1 MRILFN
7 ILLATLFVL
16 NAGEALAQ
24 SIEEKFGTIP
34 PTWSAQI
41 SPSGERLAL
50 GCSPSGVRAICIYE
64 LDSNEKPKLLIPP
77 KGAKLTSFFW
87 ASDKHLLQYVSVFER
102 LNTSSGIRDV
112 TLRRL
117 LSYNIETEK
126 TVFLMR
132 NQKSAGSMTHIDSL
146 LVDDPDTIKMVSGY
160 GYTIYDVSL
169 ETGKAK
175 IDDRIRRNVIDVV
188 FDSNGKR
195 HAEVL
200 FDSQS
205 KWMRVN
211 ATRDGRKQIYQEDD
225 VEIPTFYVEGLSAD
239 KASLIVNFDSQ
250 DRTGPHHISLEDGSV
265 SPLDIGSDV
274 VGDVSLIDD
283 IFTGQI
289 LGYRY
294 TNDLSQRVYFDE
306 QFQNIAD
313 EAKLAL
319 NADSITLIS
328 WTKDRSLFVVR
339 AAKIGLPIE
348 YFLFDSTVSSI
359 SPIGGEAPW
368 LNAEAL
374 GEVSRYDYSARD
386 GLTIPAYLTLPPGK
400 TRADGPFQVVL
411 MPHGGPEAR
420 DDASYDWL
428 SQAIASAGYAVLQP
442 NFRGSSGYGS
452 DFRDAGYGEFGGK
465 MVLDVIDGATRLIED
480 GIGAA
485 DGHCAMGWSYGGY
498 SALMTALLDADRTIC
513 AISINGVTDPFELIY
528 TGPVSLAYWEQYMGD
543 IYKTPKDKKSAMTPM
558 DRAGE
563 YKAPLLLIHGKED
576 TTVTYYQ
583 SSMFARNAPDAE
595 LVTIEGDD
603 HGLFNSASRKKVI
616 AESLE
621 FLNLHHPVQ

>member
-1 MRILFN
+1 MRIRLTLLVA
-7 ILLATLFVL
+7 ILLVI
-16 NAGEALAQ
+16 NAAQALAQ
-24 SIEEKFGTIP
+24 TIEDKFGTIP
-34 PTWSAQI
+34 PTWAAQI
-41 SPSGERLAL
+41 SPNGERLAL

-64 LDSNEKPKLLIPP
+64 LDSGDKPKLLIPP
-77 KGAKLTSFFW
+77 EGSKLTGFFW
-87 ASDKHLLQYVSVFER
+87 ASDNHLLQYVSVFER
-102 LNTSSGIRDV
+102 LNTTDGIRDV

-117 LSYNIETEK
+117 LSYNIKTEK

-132 NQKSAGSMTHIDSL
+132 NEKSAGSMTHIDSL
-146 LVDDPDTIKMVSGY
+146 LVDDPEKIKMVSGY

-169 ETGKAK
+169 KTGKAK

-188 FDSNGKR
+188 FDANGKR

-200 FDSQS
+200 FDTRT
-205 KWMRVN
+205 KKLEVN
-211 ATRDGRKQIYQEDD
+211 STQDGRKLIYEEDE

-239 KASLIVNFDSQ
+239 KTSLIVNFDSQ
-250 DRTGPHHISLEDGSV
+250 NRTGPHYISLEDGSV
-265 SPLDIGSDV
+265 SPLSFDGEA

-294 TNDLSQRVYFDE
+294 TNDLSQRFYFDE
-306 QFQNIAD
+306 QFQSIAN

-339 AAKIGLPIE
+339 AANIGQPVE
-348 YFLFDSTVSSI
+348 YFLFDSAASSI

-368 LNAEAL
+368 LSAEAL
-374 GEVSRYDYSARD
+374 GEVSRYDYPARD
-386 GLTIPAYLTLPPGK
+386 GLMIPAYLTLPPGK
-400 TRADGPFQVVL
+400 TRADGPFKIVL

-420 DDASYDWL
+420 DDASFDWL
-428 SQAIASAGYAVLQP
+428 SQAVASAGYAVLQP

-465 MVLDVIDGATRLIED
+465 MVLDVVDGATKLIED
-480 GIGAA
+480 GIGAS

-498 SALMTALLDADRTIC
+498 SALMTALLDADRTKC

-543 IYKTPKDKKSAMTPM
+543 IYKTPKDQKSAMTPR

-583 SSMFARNAPDAE
+583 SSMFARSAPRAE
-595 LVTIEGDD
+595 LITIEGDD

-616 AESLE
+616 AESLA
-621 FLNLHHPVQ
+621 FLERHHPVE